1 MLAAPDLFCQAMP
14 CGAIA
19 GRSGRQDP
27 RVRRELSMDVAGPAN
42 TRPLREELL
51 RLFDDRSSF
60 ETCLDLLKPC
70 PAPPSATGTA
80 LTSKHHSSLARV

>member
-60 ETCLDLLKPC
+60 LRHVLKPC
-70 PAPPSATGTA
+70 TAPPSATGTA

>member
-51 RLFDDRSSF
+51 RLFDDRISF
-60 ETCLDLLKPC
+60 ETCLEALPC
-70 PAPPSATGTA
+70 PAKRHRYRANKQASFFVSAC
-80 LTSKHHSSLARV
+80 LD